1 MMIVDIKKFEMKT
14 HRLMWFHSII
24 VRTIVFNLATCA
36 IYALKELSAQPP
48 HVISY
53 NLSHIFVV
61 CTNASLS
68 LYPLFNFIKRDNLR
82 KTNETKHLLHLSMV
96 RTSPSFVIKK
106 TQVEDSQL

>member
-14 HRLMWFHSII
+14 HRLLWFHS
-24 VRTIVFNLATCA
+24 TIVFNLATCA
-36 IYALKELSAQPP
+36 IYAVKELSAQPP

-53 NLSHIFVV
+53 NLSHIFIL

-68 LYPLFNFIKRDNLR
+68 LYSLFNFIKRDILR

>member
-14 HRLMWFHSII
+14 HRLMWFHSTI
-24 VRTIVFNLATCA
+24 VRTIIATCA

-82 KTNETKHLLHLSMV
+82 KTNEKKHLLHLSMV

-106 TQVEDSQL
+106 TQVEDLQL

>member
-14 HRLMWFHSII
+14 HRLLWFHS
-24 VRTIVFNLATCA
+24 TIVFNLATCA
-36 IYALKELSAQPP
+36 IYAVKELSAQPP

-68 LYPLFNFIKRDNLR
+68 FYPLFNFIKRDNLR
-82 KTNETKHLLHLSMV
+82 KTNETKHLLHSSMV
-96 RTSPSFVIKK
+96 KTSPSFVIKK
-106 TQVEDSQL
+106 SQVANLQL